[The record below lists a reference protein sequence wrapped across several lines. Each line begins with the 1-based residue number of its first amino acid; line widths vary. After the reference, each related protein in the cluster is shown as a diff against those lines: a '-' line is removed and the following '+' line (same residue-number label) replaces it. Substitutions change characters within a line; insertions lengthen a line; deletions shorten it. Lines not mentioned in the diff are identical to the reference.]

1 MQTTLLTLA
10 IAVILALLAALF
22 GPHFV
27 DWNAQRG
34 NFEQQASALIGLPVR
49 VAGPMDVRLLP
60 SPSLVLSNIEVG
72 KPGDAQALRA
82 KALGIEFAL
91 PSLLSGKLRAV
102 ELRLIAPE
110 LRLSLDHDGR
120 VMLPPALAG
129 MNTEALSI
137 DKLMVEDARI
147 EMSDAA
153 SDARLVLGKLWFKGD
168 VRALPGPFRGEGAFV
183 MDGGLYGYRI
193 SSARPDGA
201 GSRIKLSLDPADR
214 PVYAEVEGLLTAE
227 RGAPRF
233 EGNATLARRQPAV
246 KGNKA
251 APSEPWRLTARVKA
265 NAAAALFEQVEYQ
278 YGPDERAL
286 KLAGTAE
293 AKFGARP
300 RLDAVLTARQLDAD
314 KMLANVDGQKLTP
327 RAAITALLST
337 ASDAMRPPIPTQLGF
352 GIDALT
358 LGGAVL
364 QDLRGDLEIGQ
375 GGATLTGFEF
385 RAPGFTRVQA
395 GGRIDFTDDS
405 ASFTGPVDLNSVDP
419 RAFAEWLDG
428 KAGAAKLPAKPLR
441 VRGELTLGPGRFAIE
456 RMNAEFDRNA
466 FDGSLSYDAGEA
478 NGRPRFDAKLRADDL
493 DLDAWLSLFGASPSD
508 LMRTE
513 DVSLALTLGR
523 MRFAGLEANKADIAL
538 TLNSGALAI
547 DRFSIGDVGGAALDA
562 RGRIDLR
569 NEPRGGLSFDLSLK
583 DAAALRSL
591 AERFAPAWSDAL
603 ERTAV
608 ASIPAKLQGKL
619 DIEPA
624 AGGKSR
630 YVFTATGP
638 LGASKLDLN
647 ASLTG
652 TWNTAR
658 AADLSLQ
665 ASLDTADVNSL
676 IGLIPAGRI
685 APIARQSGRYT
696 LSLNGKPEGEM
707 KIETRLASANIDLRA
722 AGIVRSLATDERSGT
737 LDVVVG
743 PSLATQPHLVWPGAP
758 AGGVAVALKSVL
770 KFDPAGLRFDNMQA
784 SIGGNNV
791 TGRMGIGF
799 GKPTVIDGDVKAE
812 FSRPSGSARGG
823 DRPWCAQRKRKLERD
838 AVFDLGLALHDRR
851 ANRQRRARDDVPCNT
866 RRQSAPRTS
875 LHRKRRGCG
884 CDRSRYFWRP
894 TVGRGDDAARRR
906 WHWPFRQ
913 GRVARRRRGAT
924 IERREFLRRHR
935 PRWNSASAGRLGADA
950 ACRRRL
956 A

>member
-1 MQTTLLTLA
+1 M
-10 IAVILALLAALF
+10 AA
-22 GPHFV
+22 
-27 DWNAQRG
+27 R
-34 NFEQQASALIGLPVR
+34 
-49 VAGPMDVRLLP
+49 
-60 SPSLVLSNIEVG
+60 
-72 KPGDAQALRA
+72 
-82 KALGIEFAL
+82 
-91 PSLLSGKLRAV
+91 
-102 ELRLIAPE
+102 
-110 LRLSLDHDGR
+110 
-120 VMLPPALAG
+120 
-129 MNTEALSI
+129 
-137 DKLMVEDARI
+137 
-147 EMSDAA
+147 
-153 SDARLVLGKLWFKGD
+153 
-168 VRALPGPFRGEGAFV
+168 
-183 MDGGLYGYRI
+183 
-193 SSARPDGA
+193 
-201 GSRIKLSLDPADR
+201 
-214 PVYAEVEGLLTAE
+214 
-227 RGAPRF
+227 
-233 EGNATLARRQPAV
+233 
-246 KGNKA
+246 
-251 APSEPWRLTARVKA
+251 
-265 NAAAALFEQVEYQ
+265 
-278 YGPDERAL
+278 
-286 KLAGTAE
+286 
-293 AKFGARP
+293 
-300 RLDAVLTARQLDAD
+300 
-314 KMLANVDGQKLTP
+314 
-327 RAAITALLST
+327 
-337 ASDAMRPPIPTQLGF
+337 
-352 GIDALT
+352 
-358 LGGAVL
+358 
-364 QDLRGDLEIGQ
+364 
-375 GGATLTGFEF
+375 
-385 RAPGFTRVQA
+385 
-395 GGRIDFTDDS
+395 
-405 ASFTGPVDLNSVDP
+405 
-419 RAFAEWLDG
+419 
-428 KAGAAKLPAKPLR
+428 
-441 VRGELTLGPGRFAIE
+441 
-456 RMNAEFDRNA
+456 
-466 FDGSLSYDAGEA
+466 
-478 NGRPRFDAKLRADDL
+478 RFDAKLRADDL

-508 LMRTE
+508 LVRTE

-562 RGRIDLR
+562 KGRIDLR

-784 SIGGNNV
+784 SIGGNDV
-791 TGRMGIGF
+791 TGRLGIGF

-812 FSRPSGSARGG
+812 SSTFRFCSRR
-823 DRPWCAQRKRKLERD
+823 
-838 AVFDLGLALHDRR
+838 
-851 ANRQRRARDDVPCNT
+851 
-866 RRQSAPRTS
+866 
-875 LHRKRRGCG
+875 
-884 CDRSRYFWRP
+884 
-894 TVGRGDDAARRR
+894 
-906 WHWPFRQ
+906 
-913 GRVARRRRGAT
+913 
-924 IERREFLRRHR
+924 
-935 PRWNSASAGRLGADA
+935 
-950 ACRRRL
+950 
-956 A
+956 